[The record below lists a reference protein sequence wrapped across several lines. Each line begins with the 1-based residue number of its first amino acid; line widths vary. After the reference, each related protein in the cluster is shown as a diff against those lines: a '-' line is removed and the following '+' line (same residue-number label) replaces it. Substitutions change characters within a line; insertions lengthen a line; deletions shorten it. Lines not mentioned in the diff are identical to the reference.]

1 MKIKVEGMKI
11 QLTTPKLSRQY
22 GLNLKTKLNNQT
34 KNATSAAAASVTQH
48 IPETSRKQE

>member
-1 MKIKVEGMKI
+1 M
-11 QLTTPKLSRQY
+11 TTKLSRQY

-48 IPETSRKQE
+48 IPETSRNRNENRRKEIQINL